1 MDVATYSCRILPA
14 IPAGAQLFEEL
25 NLVQSLSV
33 STAVSTGLG
42 ESLAAD
48 RLLMSEQNSAIF
60 DLALLAPSLI
70 SSNSDTE
77 IADLVA
83 PAPDSTLAAN
93 SPATGATPVE
103 MPTINVNALVSGTEL
118 PLSKTLKVQ
127 TDTPASSSADLIDAD
142 ITRALAALAALE
154 QTGRS
159 SLVLQKARPDL
170 LPSALNARLPVETPK
185 TEATSPA
192 FEASSIPSTVV
203 NFSETIRSGNAE
215 TAAALNNLVQPS
227 LHIEPNTMAS
237 AKIEDIAIESV
248 SPSQDTESSVRNLTA
263 HIEKLSAS
271 DDNSLRAALDNDE
284 TPSSVLEQPVAVTK
298 GASDAVTLS
307 TRSDVDSTRL
317 INMPAQADEA
327 APAVLVLTP
336 KLSTSQTQIEP
347 NPIALVTRQISPE
360 KIPATAVATSVEN
373 TPSSRGSVDVFT
385 SQNITP
391 AIEEA
396 RRDDRPT
403 FIAEL
408 IETPKPIILPNQPMP
423 LAPAAPLA
431 DPKPMPQH
439 SALVFANDTR
449 TVPDDRLPQSLVSG
463 AFPAV
468 RLIMDDEAHSLK
480 PTTRLD
486 DSSVFMGA
494 TQTLPDDEVVT
505 VALDK
510 MTENNGVLVTHGDK
524 AEMTKETATHAPIV
538 IRQAAQEIISDAK
551 EPTDPIIK
559 SIEKSLSRDKTD
571 DSLNSDQVSVVSSDD
586 PSPIFVSL
594 GINLPISTN
603 KPQQPISAT
612 TKEEVSETLSTQ
624 IRSTIRKFALLES
637 AHDLRNNHEPSPVV
651 SSVVTTD
658 HSVKADNNQNDPGSP
673 FILDHDAAQF
683 EPNKESDEGRA
694 TMSAAT
700 HSTIN
705 ADAMDRVS
713 PTAKPMVENSLPP
726 MMKTPSSEA
735 TAFADA
741 DTTSDDHHAD
751 RQGAQKAPPIFQSPE
766 TGDDRSLSAPKA
778 MFEIQTVMDS
788 MTLATSS
795 RPDNNDSVSSML
807 TESTKVTNGVPATH
821 TSNAD
826 TIRDVTL
833 VTRQTEAGDHTLTTV
848 PSFTLAPINSDPH
861 SAFVSAPMM
870 NARETT
876 AAPTYA
882 STENPL
888 FQIQR
893 DRAVEAQVIAALKA
907 GSDEVRLSL
916 YPPQLG
922 QVTINLALD
931 GQKVKVALK
940 TSNREATDLL
950 TAEQPSLSHALH
962 LEGFTLEGFDVTE
975 DDAQNNR
982 KDERDAPIKTQI
994 PASSGSSEFSI
1005 DITI

>member
-1 MDVATYSCRILPA
+1 
-14 IPAGAQLFEEL
+14 
-25 NLVQSLSV
+25 LVQSLSM
-33 STAVSTGLG
+33 STAVSTGLS

-48 RLLMSEQNSAIF
+48 RMLMSGQNSAIF
-60 DLALLAPSLI
+60 DLALLAPGLI
-70 SSNSDTE
+70 SSNSDPE
-77 IADLVA
+77 IADHVA
-83 PAPDSTLAAN
+83 PAPDAPVAAN

-103 MPTINVNALVSGTEL
+103 MPTINVNALVPGAEL
-118 PLSKTLKVQ
+118 ASAKGLAVQ
-127 TDTPASSSADLIDAD
+127 TDAPVSSVSSFAEPVDAD

-170 LPSALNARLPVETPK
+170 LPSTLNARLPVETPK
-185 TEATSPA
+185 TEAPSPA
-192 FEASSIPSTVV
+192 LEPSDLPSIVM
-203 NFSETIRSGNAE
+203 NFPETIKSGNAE
-215 TAAALNNLVQPS
+215 TTAAPNNLVQPP
-227 LHIEPNTMAS
+227 LHLEPNTMS
-237 AKIEDIAIESV
+237 SVKTEDHALESV
-248 SPSQDTESSVRNLTA
+248 SFPHDTESSVQNLTA

-271 DDNSLRAALDNDE
+271 GDDSRRAALDNAE
-284 TPSSVLEQPVAVTK
+284 TSSSVLELPVAVTK
-298 GASDAVTLS
+298 SASDAVTLS
-307 TRSDVDSTRL
+307 TRIDVDSTPL
-317 INMPAQADEA
+317 LKTPTQADEA
-327 APAVLVLTP
+327 APVVAVAAP
-336 KLSTSQTQIEP
+336 KLSMPQTEVEP
-347 NPIALVTRQISPE
+347 SPIALVTQQISPSE
-360 KIPATAVATSVEN
+360 IAASEVTTSVEN
-373 TPSSRGSVDVFT
+373 TPSSRGSDDVFT

-396 RRDDRPT
+396 RRDDRPS
-403 FIAEL
+403 FIGEL

-423 LAPAAPLA
+423 LAPPAPLA

-439 SALVFANDTR
+439 SALVFTNDTK
-449 TVPDDRLPQSLVSG
+449 TVPDDHLPQSLVSG

-468 RLIMDDEAHSLK
+468 RLIMDDQIHGLK

-486 DSSVFMGA
+486 NSPVFMGA
-494 TQTLPDDEVVT
+494 TQTLPDDKVVT
-505 VALDK
+505 VEWNK
-510 MTENNGVLVTHGDK
+510 MPENKGVSDIQGDK
-524 AEMTKETATHAPIV
+524 AEMIKETATQAPFV
-538 IRQAAQEIISDAK
+538 IRQAAHEIVSDAK
-551 EPTDPIIK
+551 EPIDPIIK
-559 SIEKSLSRDKTD
+559 SLEKPLSKDKAD
-571 DSLNSDQVSVVSSDD
+571 DSLKSDQVSVVSSDD
-586 PSPIFVSL
+586 PSSIFVSI
-594 GINLPISTN
+594 GINLSISTN
-603 KPQQPISAT
+603 KPQQPISTT
-612 TKEEVSETLSTQ
+612 TKEEASETLSTQ
-624 IRSTIRKFALLES
+624 SQSTAHKFALLES

-651 SSVVTTD
+651 SSVVTTE
-658 HSVKADNNQNDPGSP
+658 HSVKADNNQNDPRSTFTP
-673 FILDHDAAQF
+673 DHVAEQI
-683 EPNKESDEGRA
+683 ELNKEIDQERA
-694 TMSAAT
+694 TMNAAT

-705 ADAMDRVS
+705 DADLMDHVS
-713 PTAKPMVENSLPP
+713 PTAKTIVENSLLPA
-726 MMKTPSSEA
+726 MKTPASEA

-741 DTTSDDHHAD
+741 DTKSDDHHAD
-751 RQGAQKAPPIFQSPE
+751 RHGPQKAPPIFQSPE
-766 TGDDRSLSAPKA
+766 TGDDRSVLSPKA
-778 MFEIQTVMDS
+778 IFDSKTVMDS
-788 MTLATSS
+788 MTPATSS
-795 RPDNNDSVSSML
+795 RSDNNNSASSTL
-807 TESTKVTNGVPATH
+807 ADSTKVTSEAPAVH
-821 TSNAD
+821 TSNPD

-833 VTRQTEAGDHTLTTV
+833 VTRQTDMGDHTLTTA
-848 PSFTLAPINSDPH
+848 PSFTLSPMNSDPH

-882 STENPL
+882 SADNPL

-982 KDERDAPIKTQI
+982 KDERDPPIKTPI